1 MIQNRCLS
9 YFMPELVLTYYP
21 SLPYIST
28 VFLGLS
34 IILGILGDY
43 NIGPTL

>member
-1 MIQNRCLS
+1 MQNCCLS
-9 YFMPELVLTYYP
+9 HFMPELVLTYYP

-28 VFLGLS
+28 VFLGLP
-34 IILGILGDY
+34 IVLGILGDY